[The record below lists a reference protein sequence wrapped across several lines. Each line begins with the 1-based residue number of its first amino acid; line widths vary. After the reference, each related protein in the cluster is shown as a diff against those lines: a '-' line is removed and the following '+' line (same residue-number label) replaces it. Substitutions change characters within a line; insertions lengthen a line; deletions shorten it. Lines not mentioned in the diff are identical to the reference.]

1 MNKNTAIP
9 SLSSLYLPII
19 LLLIVPITL
28 ILKDSLN
35 VSSYI
40 NIQKDL
46 FYYINSKLGQY
57 PLFENNITQ
66 MGDAFVFLSLLSVLF
81 HRTPKLWEVLISSS
95 LISLILSS
103 LLKNIFSVP
112 RPAAFLDPNSFIIIG
127 KTLRANNSL
136 PSGHCITIFTI
147 LTVIFY
153 HYYQNNWKYK
163 IIAGSSMLIFGSV
176 LAISRVAVG
185 AHFPLDVIVGS
196 IVGYICGVM
205 GFLINRRF
213 NIWGWIGN
221 KKYYWFFILAFLGC
235 IIAII
240 KKITNE
246 NLFIFYLP
254 LICLGYSFYK
264 ISFFYVK
271 K

>member
-1 MNKNTAIP
+1 
-9 SLSSLYLPII
+9 
-19 LLLIVPITL
+19 
-28 ILKDSLN
+28 
-35 VSSYI
+35 
-40 NIQKDL
+40 
-46 FYYINSKLGQY
+46 
-57 PLFENNITQ
+57 
-66 MGDAFVFLSLLSVLF
+66 
-81 HRTPKLWEVLISSS
+81 
-95 LISLILSS
+95 
-103 LLKNIFSVP
+103 
-112 RPAAFLDPNSFIIIG
+112 
-127 KTLRANNSL
+127 
-136 PSGHCITIFTI
+136 
-147 LTVIFY
+147 
-153 HYYQNNWKYK
+153 
-163 IIAGSSMLIFGSV
+163 MLIFGSV